1 MPPGEA
7 GPVGSGAVEPRP
19 AEPDPPAPDGSRVPF
34 SGLRRRRTVGRLLA
48 EMGVIVFSV
57 LLALAASEW
66 AQGAQRRATVR
77 TVLETVR
84 AEAVANRA
92 EAARA
97 LQHHAAMVEELRS
110 GGIEMVRMDL
120 RTAPVDTSSVAAFG
134 RSMNDIIQA
143 EAAARGEGGIP
154 TFTPRRLPGAVWLL
168 ESPLGNL
175 RVEIRGD
182 TAVVRGSGN
191 ITLSPPFL
199 VESAWETAQ
208 LTQAAIHMD
217 PAIVAAM
224 ARVRQLQRY
233 VDGTVS
239 RLVDMLYGNAAR
251 VEPLSALTDL
261 ANFEEQLV
269 VAYDELLALLPPGA
283 GSLTATAPG

>member
-1 MPPGEA
+1 MIPPGEA
-7 GPVGSGAVEPRP
+7 GPLESRP
-19 AEPDPPAPDGSRVPF
+19 AEPGLPTPDGTQALFSR
-34 SGLRRRRTVGRLLA
+34 LRRRRTVGRLLA
-48 EMGVIVFSV
+48 EMAVIVLSV

-77 TVLETVR
+77 AVLETVR

-97 LQHHAAMVEELRS
+97 LEHHASMVSQLRS
-110 GGIEMVRMDL
+110 GGIEMARFDL

-134 RSMNDIIQA
+134 RSMNAIIQG

-154 TFTPRRLPGAVWLL
+154 PFQPRRLSDGNWLL
-168 ESPLGNL
+168 ESPMGSV

-182 TAVVRGSGN
+182 TAVVRGTGN

-251 VEPLSALTDL
+251 VEPLSALSDL
-261 ANFEEQLV
+261 ASFEEQLV
-269 VAYDELLALLPPGA
+269 AAYDELLGLLPPGHQ
-283 GSLTATAPG
+283 PRP

>member
-1 MPPGEA
+1 MSTGPGGEPGEDT
-7 GPVGSGAVEPRP
+7 P
-19 AEPDPPAPDGSRVPF
+19 PPAGHPGPAF
-34 SGLRRRRTVGRLLA
+34 AHARRRRTVGRLLA
-48 EMGVIVFSV
+48 EMAVIVFSV

-66 AQGAQRRATVR
+66 AQGAQRRATVE

-97 LQHHAAMVEELRS
+97 LEHHSSLVAQLRT
-110 GGIEMVRMDL
+110 GGIEMARFDL
-120 RTAPVDTSSVAAFG
+120 RTAPVDTSSTEAFG
-134 RSMNDIIQA
+134 RSMNAIIQGETA
-143 EAAARGEGGIP
+143 SRGEGGIP
-154 TFTPRRLPGAVWLL
+154 TFQPRRLPDGTWLL
-168 ESPLGNL
+168 ESPMGSV

-191 ITLSPPFL
+191 LTLNPPFL

-251 VEPLSALTDL
+251 VEPLSALSDL
-261 ANFEEQLV
+261 ASFESSLV
-269 VAYDELLALLPPGA
+269 QAYDELLALLPPDP
-283 GSLTATAPG
+283 LPRP

>member
-1 MPPGEA
+1 MIPPGAPET
-7 GPVGSGAVEPRP
+7 VEPGRQAP
-19 AEPDPPAPDGSRVPF
+19 GGAEAPF
-34 SGLRRRRTVGRLLA
+34 SRLRRRRTIGRWLA
-48 EMGVIVFSV
+48 EMAVIVLSV

-77 TVLETVR
+77 AVLETVR
-84 AEAVANRA
+84 AETVANRA

-97 LQHHAAMVEELRS
+97 LEHHSSMVSQLRS
-110 GGIEMVRMDL
+110 GGIEMARFDL
-120 RTAPVDTSSVAAFG
+120 RTAPVDTSSVQAFG
-134 RSMNDIIQA
+134 RSMNAMLQA
-143 EAAARGEGGIP
+143 QSAASGEGIP
-154 TFTPRRLPGAVWLL
+154 IFQPRRLQNGVWLL
-168 ESPLGNL
+168 EAPEGSV

-182 TAVVRGSGN
+182 TAVIRGTGN
-191 ITLSPPFL
+191 LTLAPPFL

-208 LTQAAIHMD
+208 ITQAAIHMD

-251 VEPLSALTDL
+251 VEPLSALSDL
-261 ANFEEQLV
+261 TSFEASLV
-269 VAYDELLALLPPGA
+269 DAYDELLALLP
-283 GSLTATAPG
+283 

>member
-1 MPPGEA
+1 MIPPGEA
-7 GPVGSGAVEPRP
+7 GPAESRPEEPGLP
-19 AEPDPPAPDGSRVPF
+19 TPDGTRAPF
-34 SGLRRRRTVGRLLA
+34 SRLRRRRTVGRLLA
-48 EMGVIVFSV
+48 EMAVIVLSV

-77 TVLETVR
+77 AVLETVR
-84 AEAVANRA
+84 AEAVANRG

-97 LQHHAAMVEELRS
+97 LLHHASMVEQLRS
-110 GGIEMVRMDL
+110 GGIEMARFDL
-120 RTAPVDTSSVAAFG
+120 RTAPVDTSSVEAFG
-134 RSMNDIIQA
+134 RSMNAIIQN
-143 EAAARGEGGIP
+143 EAASRGEGGIP
-154 TFTPRRLPGAVWLL
+154 SFQARRVQADVWLL
-168 ESPLGNL
+168 ESAMGNV
-175 RVEIRGD
+175 RVEIRSD
-182 TAVVRGSGN
+182 TVVIRGSGN

-269 VAYDELLALLPPGA
+269 VAYDELLGLLPPGEQ
-283 GSLTATAPG
+283 PRP